1 MGGPSSVYP
10 ALTMPGRARQVAAC
24 FAWGVSKML
33 IRTGLRGL
41 LLAAVATSLLA
52 SPLTGV
58 AAPGGY
64 KVPPAPIAQ
73 IIEAAPTPAVQIS
86 GDRKTLAILEREG
99 LPSIAAVS
107 EPILRLGGFRV
118 NPRTNGPVEA
128 RTNWNTGLSF
138 KDVATG
144 KTVGVALPA
153 KARFIGPQW
162 SPDSRSLAIT
172 VEAPAGLELW
182 VVDVASAKA
191 RKLTGP
197 ILNAAFGQPYDW
209 LPDSK
214 ALVAR
219 TVPAGRGAP
228 PAEST
233 TPDGPVIQEN
243 VGRTAPSRTYQD
255 LLASPRD
262 EALFDHYFTSQIVR
276 VDLAG
281 AVTPIGAP
289 AVWAGVSPSPDGRY
303 LLTSKL
309 KRPYS
314 YVVPAR
320 AFPTE
325 IAVLDMTGKVVA
337 QIADRPL
344 ADDVPPPFDAVVK
357 GPRDVEW
364 RADAPATLL
373 WAEAQDGGDPR
384 NKVEVHD
391 RLVLQD
397 APFAAP
403 PRKLVDL
410 KERYD
415 AIAWGRDDTAIV
427 TSRWWQTR
435 HETRIAVNPGKPD
448 AGRILISRSSQDRYG
463 DPGEPMIERNAA
475 GEPVMQFTADGKAV
489 LMAGPGATPKGEYP
503 FVSRLELADGKTKE
517 LWRSEAGVYEQPISF
532 ADKAATKLVTRRES
546 KTAVPNYYLRTLGAK
561 VPKPLTAFADPAPQF
576 AGVSK
581 QLITYRRADGL
592 PLSGTLYLPAGYD
605 AKRDGPLPLLMW
617 AYPAEFTDP
626 KMAGQ
631 VVDTSANRFSRP
643 GGISHLLLVTQG
655 YAVLDNPSFPI
666 VGPDGKANDT
676 YVEQLQADAKAA
688 VDAVVELGVA
698 SRDKIAVGGHS
709 YGAFMTANLL
719 AHTDLFKTG
728 IARSG
733 AYNRTLTPF
742 GFQAEERT
750 YWEATDI
757 YTKMSPFTYATQIK
771 APILLTHG
779 GADDNSGTF
788 PVQTERFYAAL
799 KGAGATVRYV
809 VLPNEAHGYRALESS
824 EHTLW
829 EMTTWLDTYL
839 KGKPAPADR

>member
-1 MGGPSSVYP
+1 
-10 ALTMPGRARQVAAC
+10 
-24 FAWGVSKML
+24 ML

-41 LLAAVATSLLA
+41 LSTAVAASLLM
-52 SPLTGV
+52 SPMAAL

-64 KVPPAPIAQ
+64 QVPPAPIAQ
-73 IIEAAPTPAVQIS
+73 IIAAQPTPAVS
-86 GDRKTLAILEREG
+86 LSPDRKTLAVLNREG

-107 EPILRLGGFRV
+107 EPILRLGGYRV

-138 KDVATG
+138 KDVASG
-144 KTVGVALPA
+144 KTTTVELPA

-162 SPDSRSLAIT
+162 SPDGKTLAIA
-172 VEAPAGLELW
+172 VEAPDGLELW
-182 VVDVASAKA
+182 VADVAGAKA

-209 LPDSK
+209 LADSK

-228 PAEST
+228 PVAST

-243 VGRTAPSRTYQD
+243 RGRTAPSRTYQD
-255 LLASPRD
+255 LLGSPRD
-262 EALFDHYFTSQIVR
+262 EALFDHYFTSQIAR

-289 AVWAGVSPSPDGRY
+289 AVWAEATPSPDGKY
-303 LLTSKL
+303 LLTAKL

-325 IAVLDMTGKVVA
+325 IAVLDMTGAVVKTLV
-337 QIADRPL
+337 DRPL

-384 NKVEVHD
+384 NKVEIHD
-391 RLVLQD
+391 RLVLLD
-397 APFAAP
+397 APFTAA
-403 PRKLVDL
+403 PRKLADL
-410 KERYD
+410 KDRYD
-415 AIAWGRDDTAIV
+415 SIAWGRDDAAIV
-427 TSRWWQTR
+427 TSRWWLTR
-435 HETRIAVNPGKPD
+435 HETRTLVNPGKPD
-448 AGRILISRSSQDRYG
+448 AGRVLISRSSQDRYG
-463 DPGEPMIERNAA
+463 DPGEPMFARNAA

-489 LMAGPGATPKGEYP
+489 LMSGPGATAKGEYP
-503 FVSRLELADGKTKE
+503 FVSRLELADGKIKE
-517 LWRSEAGVYEQPISF
+517 LWRSEPGVYELPVAF
-532 ADKAATKLVTRRES
+532 ADAAATKLVTRRES
-546 KTAVPNYYLRTLGAK
+546 QKAVPNYFLRTMGAK
-561 VPKPLTAFADPAPQF
+561 TPKPLTAFADPAPQF
-576 AGVSK
+576 AGVNK
-581 QLITYRRADGL
+581 QLITYKRADGL
-592 PLSGTLYLPAGYD
+592 PLSGTLYLPSGYD

-655 YAVLDNPSFPI
+655 YAVLDNPAFPI
-666 VGPDGKANDT
+666 VGANGTANDT
-676 YVEQLQADAKAA
+676 YIEQLQADAKAA
-688 VDAVVELGVA
+688 VDAVVDLGVA

-757 YTKMSPFTYATQIK
+757 YTKMSPFTYAPRIK
-771 APILLTHG
+771 EPILLMHG

-824 EHTLW
+824 DHTLW
-829 EMTTWLDTYL
+829 EMATWLDTYL